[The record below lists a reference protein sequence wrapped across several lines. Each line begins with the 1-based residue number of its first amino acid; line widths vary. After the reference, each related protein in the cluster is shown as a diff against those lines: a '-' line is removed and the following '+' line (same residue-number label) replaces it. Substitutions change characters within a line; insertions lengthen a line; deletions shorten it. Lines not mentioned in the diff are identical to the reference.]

1 VLVSR
6 LALLFFSAKYATQY
20 LRNLIMPAFSP
31 EAIERLTP
39 RMVDVVSRYLEAW
52 ADAAGP
58 VLAEQQLK
66 ALTFDFI
73 YAVSCPLKYD
83 YHAYTR

>member
-1 VLVSR
+1 M
-6 LALLFFSAKYATQY
+6 QY

-39 RMVDVVSRYLEAW
+39 RMVNVVSQYLEAW
-52 ADAAGP
+52 ADADGP
-58 VLAEQQLK
+58 VLAEQELK

-73 YAVSCPLKYD
+73 YAVRCLYSEAGCQQQ
-83 YHAYTR
+83 A